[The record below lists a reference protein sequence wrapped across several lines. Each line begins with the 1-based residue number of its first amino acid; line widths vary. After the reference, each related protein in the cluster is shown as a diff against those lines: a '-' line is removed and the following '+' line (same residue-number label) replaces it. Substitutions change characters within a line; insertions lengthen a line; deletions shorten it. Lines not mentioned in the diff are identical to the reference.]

1 MNRSKPSRLIAEL
14 VAAVSLLFLLAAGCV
29 ISMANTVGQPFTG
42 RMAET
47 EAQTLASIEIG
58 ALFGSGET
66 AGGAH
71 VAVNPFRAVAQRL
84 QSLFLNPS
92 ALLRNMLPQIAPDT
106 ESGGLQAS
114 LLNSIAAM
122 AENRHTFV
130 MGWLPSSDAET
141 CIRWIRDNPGVNV
154 VSPTWFHLA
163 DASGNLSG
171 HVLPTVVQY
180 ARDHHIQVWVLVDN
194 QFSATLTHEVLS
206 NPRAEAN
213 LIDEI
218 AYQAGTYHLDGV
230 NLDFENVAAADR
242 NLFTQFVSQL
252 HARLRALGV
261 DLSIDLT
268 PDVVQL
274 DDSAAF
280 FHAALADEVDQVVL
294 MAYDEHWAS
303 DPDPGP
309 VADLP
314 WVERSVNDLLDTGV
328 PANKLILG
336 IPLYTRFWY
345 VNTDGSVQSDAV
357 SAGAVQTILNQYR
370 LPLGT
375 WNASLD
381 LMVTQYPTKTGYAEV
396 WYPTSQTYEDWLQLV
411 SDDGLAGVAVWSL
424 AWSDATTWASTVKA
438 LRLNGSP

>member
-14 VAAVSLLFLLAAGCV
+14 VAAVSALFLLAAGFV
-29 ISMANTVGQPFTG
+29 ISIASTVGQPFTD
-42 RMAET
+42 RLAES
-47 EAQTLASIEIG
+47 EVQTLASIEVS
-58 ALFGSGET
+58 ALFGSDGTPGNEHD
-66 AGGAH
+66 AA
-71 VAVNPFRAVAQRL
+71 NPFRAVAQRL
-84 QSLFLNPS
+84 QSLFLDP
-92 ALLRNMLPQIAPDT
+92 AAMLRNMLPQVAPSDPG
-106 ESGGLQAS
+106 GGLQTS

-122 AENRHTFV
+122 AQSHHTLV
-130 MGWLPSSDAET
+130 IGWLPSTDPQT
-141 CIRWIRDNPGVNV
+141 CVRWIQDNPGINV
-154 VSPTWFHLA
+154 VSPTWLHLA

-171 HVLPTVVQY
+171 SVLPTVVQY
-180 ARDHHIQVWVLVDN
+180 AQERHIQVWVLVDN
-194 QFSATLTHEVLS
+194 QFSAAITHEVLA

-218 AYQAGTYHLDGV
+218 AYQASAYHLNGV

-242 NLFTQFVSQL
+242 NRFTQFVGRL
-252 HARLRALGV
+252 HARLRSLGI
-261 DLSIDLT
+261 DLSLDLT
-268 PDVVQL
+268 PDIVQL
-274 DDSAAF
+274 DDSEAF

-294 MAYDEHWAS
+294 MAYDEHWAT

-328 PANKLILG
+328 PANKLVLG

-357 SAGAVQTILNQYR
+357 SAGAVQAILNQYR

-375 WNASLD
+375 WNDSLD
-381 LMVTQYPTKTGYAEV
+381 LMFTQYPTKTGYAEV
-396 WYPTSQTYEDWLQLV
+396 WYPTSQTYEDWLQIV

-424 AWSDATTWASTVKA
+424 AWSDATSWASTVHA